1 MAKILSSIFIKRIL
15 TTDKNFHNKIKEISG
30 FYPKNEEL
38 YKLAFIHKSATL
50 QLPNG
55 ATMNNE
61 RLEFLGDAVLDA
73 VVAEYL
79 YINFPDKKEG
89 FLTQT
94 RSKIV
99 NGEYLGKLA
108 ISLGLDKLIL
118 SYASHFDK
126 NKHIL
131 GDAFEAFTGAVFLDR
146 GYEAVKKFI
155 VKQLFH
161 KHIDLKKLLKTETN
175 YKSKLI
181 EWSQKEKKEVNFQT
195 CELKEEEVER
205 QRFLSEVVI
214 EGKIKSK
221 GEGNSKKE
229 AEQNAAQLALKELK

>member
-1 MAKILSSIFIKRIL
+1 MRKIFSSIFIKRIL
-15 TTDKNFHNKIKEISG
+15 TTDKKFYGRIKNITG
-30 FYPKNEEL
+30 FYPQNEEL

-55 ATMNNE
+55 ITMNNE

-94 RSKIV
+94 RSKLV

-118 SYASHFDK
+118 SYTSNFDK

-131 GDAFEAFTGAVFLDR
+131 GDAFEAFTGAIFLDR

-155 VKQLFH
+155 VKQIFY
-161 KHIDLKKLLKTETN
+161 KNIDLKKVLKTETN

-181 EWSQKEKKEVNFQT
+181 EWSQKEKKEISFQT
-195 CELKEEEVER
+195 FELKDEVTER
-205 QRFLSEVVI
+205 QRFLSELVI

-221 GEGNSKKE
+221 GKGNSKKE
-229 AEQNAAQLALKELK
+229 AEQNAAELALKELK